1 MNTGNIV
8 RTADGKKRIKYMRL
22 EIKQMNLLNVPQGY
36 YLAHCICADF
46 NMGAGVAR
54 VIDDA
59 FNMEEKLAKFYPDD
73 SDYLVG
79 KALLVD
85 NVFNLTTKLNR
96 YEKTTYETL
105 EKALRDMKEDIQ
117 DLEIRKLAIPKIGCG
132 MDRLVWEH
140 VEELITTV
148 FEDMDIEIL
157 VCEI

>member
-1 MNTGNIV
+1 M
-8 RTADGKKRIKYMRL
+8 
-22 EIKQMNLLNVPQGY
+22 
-36 YLAHCICADF
+36 
-46 NMGAGVAR
+46 
-54 VIDDA
+54 IDDA
-59 FNMEEKLAKFYPDD
+59 FNMEEKLTKFYPDD

-117 DLEIRKLAIPKIGCG
+117 DLEIRKLAMPKIGCG